1 MQTDIAAHARRLRR
15 EERQGALVVAGT
27 GPQVD
32 EEAEGVAE
40 PVDEDAGLARR
51 SAAREMA
58 AAFHQ
63 TADFVRATFASLVE
77 AENSLNLVFGNA
89 ISGAGRHSRITIS
102 PDRYT
107 TDIFE
112 KPEKVVERM
121 HREAW
126 TAIVERLEVCRFLS
140 IARAEELRKRLSEGD
155 LPEITEANVL
165 GFIHGYM
172 SSLDDM
178 LTEAIREVYDWLRPR
193 YDEYKTNSQY
203 EVGERVVLTGQ
214 AERYGSG
221 YHIRSDRQPKWT
233 ALENVFTAL
242 DGRGQVL
249 KQDKAAVVLAVEEGG
264 WSGRAKTDLFEVRAF
279 KNGNVHLRFLRLDLL
294 QRFNQ
299 VAGGARLAS
308 KPEDDPSY
316 ARRQRRA
323 RRRA

>member
-15 EERQGALVVAGT
+15 EERQDTLVVAGT

-40 PVDEDAGLARR
+40 PVDDDAALARR

-58 AAFHQ
+58 AAFHR
-63 TADFVRATFASLVE
+63 TADFVRATFASIVE
-77 AENSLNLVFGNA
+77 AERDLNLVFGLP
-89 ISGAGRHSRITIS
+89 SDSSRLRIS
-102 PDRYT
+102 PSWPTYQFDR
-107 TDIFE
+107 
-112 KPEKVVERM
+112 PEDVIARM

-126 TAIVERLEVCRFLS
+126 DVIVDRLEVRRYIS
-140 IARAEELRKRLSEGD
+140 IERAKKLDQQLAEGD
-155 LPEITEANVL
+155 LPEITEENIL
-165 GFIHGYM
+165 GFMNGYM
-172 SSLDDM
+172 SSLDEM
-178 LTEAIREVYDWLRPR
+178 LAEAIREVYDWLRPR

-214 AERYGSG
+214 AERYGKG
-221 YHIRSDRQPKWT
+221 YHIRSHQNARWA

-242 DGRGQVL
+242 DGRGQVN
-249 KQDKAAVVLAVEEGG
+249 KDHRPAIELALEAGG